1 MSNMVYTANTLE
13 ELDDVARRILADLGN
28 VRVVAFDAPMGAGKT
43 TLISAL
49 SKALGT
55 LSIVNSPTFAIV
67 NDYDMEGNGSAIYHF
82 DLYRLKSMGELMD
95 IGFDDYISSGNYC
108 FVEWPELALDL
119 MPDNYATIKICVD
132 QDTLARRIE
141 LILQ

>member
-1 MSNMVYTANTLE
+1 MIYTANSVE
-13 ELDDVARRILADLGN
+13 DLDGVARQILSDLGD
-28 VRVVAFDAPMGAGKT
+28 VRVVAFNAPMGAGKT

-67 NDYDMEGNGSAIYHF
+67 NDYDMGECGSAIYHF

-119 MPDNYATIKICVD
+119 LPDNYATITISVD
-132 QDTLARRIE
+132 QESLSRTIE
-141 LILQ
+141 LSFN

>member
-1 MSNMVYTANTLE
+1 MIYTANSVE
-13 ELDDVARRILADLGN
+13 DLDGVARQILSDLGD
-28 VRVVAFDAPMGAGKT
+28 VRVVAFNAPMGAGKT

-67 NDYDMEGNGSAIYHF
+67 NDYDMDERGSAIYHF

-119 MPDNYATIKICVD
+119 LPDNYATITISVD
-132 QDTLARRIE
+132 QESLSRTIE
-141 LILQ
+141 LSFN